1 MVSGMAKEDNLHPCV
16 LLVDDEEYV
25 LDSWKAL
32 LEANGLANVLTCADS
47 REVLETIG
55 CGQVE
60 VVVLDLI
67 MPHLPGTELLSEIR
81 KAYPDIPVIV
91 VTGRDEVSLA
101 VECMKLGAF
110 DYMVKTVEE
119 SRFVNGIRKAFE
131 FRELHREHDLLKN
144 QFFDRRLKR
153 PEAFAA
159 VLTRSQ
165 AMLSVFLYLEAIA
178 ASSQPVLIAGETG
191 TGKDL
196 LALVVH
202 NLSGREGAFLAANVA
217 GFDDSLFSD
226 TLFGHKKGAFT
237 GAVQDRKG
245 LVEQA
250 AEGTLFLDEIGELS
264 VASQVKLLRLLEA
277 REYFP
282 IGSDSVKR
290 SSARVV
296 LATNRDLPALVGE
309 GGFRKDLYYRLST
322 HRLAI
327 PPLRARKEDIPLLAD
342 HFLAQAAAE
351 LGKKPPTPPPQL
363 YTLLATY
370 DFPGNIRELKSMV
383 YDAVSR
389 HRGGV
394 LSLELFRERIG
405 PDAGPPVQPAETPL
419 AFADRL
425 PTLEQGVQ
433 MLIDEALQRSQGNQS
448 IAAQLLGLS
457 QQALS
462 KRLSRKKKD
471 SSTV

>member
-1 MVSGMAKEDNLHPCV
+1 
-16 LLVDDEEYV
+16 
-25 LDSWKAL
+25 
-32 LEANGLANVLTCADS
+32 
-47 REVLETIG
+47 
-55 CGQVE
+55 
-60 VVVLDLI
+60 
-67 MPHLPGTELLSEIR
+67 LPE
-81 KAYPDIPVIV
+81 K
-91 VTGRDEVSLA
+91 
-101 VECMKLGAF
+101 
-110 DYMVKTVEE
+110 
-119 SRFVNGIRKAFE
+119 
-131 FRELHREHDLLKN
+131 
-144 QFFDRRLKR
+144 RRLKR

-165 AMLSVFLYLEAIA
+165 NMLSVFLSLEAIA
-178 ASSQPVLIAGETG
+178 ASSQPVLITGETG

-217 GFDDSLFSD
+217 GFDDSLFTD
-226 TLFGHKKGAFT
+226 TLFGHKKGSFT

-322 HRLAI
+322 HRLEI

-405 PDAGPPVQPAETPL
+405 PGAGPPVQPAETPL

-471 SSTV
+471 SSSV

>member
-55 CGQVE
+55 RGQVE

-119 SRFVNGIRKAFE
+119 SRFINGIRKAFE

-178 ASSQPVLIAGETG
+178 ASSQPVLITGETG

-296 LATNRDLPALVGE
+296 LATNRDLPALVE
-309 GGFRKDLYYRLST
+309 RRRL
-322 HRLAI
+322 
-327 PPLRARKEDIPLLAD
+327 PQGPLLPSVHAPAGD
-342 HFLAQAAAE
+342 SPPAGAQGGHPAPGRPLPGPGGGGAGQEAAHPAAPALYAAGHLRFPRQYPGAE
-351 LGKKPPTPPPQL
+351 
-363 YTLLATY
+363 
-370 DFPGNIRELKSMV
+370 V
-383 YDAVSR
+383 
-389 HRGGV
+389 H
-394 LSLELFRERIG
+394 
-405 PDAGPPVQPAETPL
+405 
-419 AFADRL
+419 
-425 PTLEQGVQ
+425 
-433 MLIDEALQRSQGNQS
+433 
-448 IAAQLLGLS
+448 GL
-457 QQALS
+457 
-462 KRLSRKKKD
+462 
-471 SSTV
+471 

>member
-1 MVSGMAKEDNLHPCV
+1 
-16 LLVDDEEYV
+16 
-25 LDSWKAL
+25 
-32 LEANGLANVLTCADS
+32 
-47 REVLETIG
+47 
-55 CGQVE
+55 
-60 VVVLDLI
+60 
-67 MPHLPGTELLSEIR
+67 
-81 KAYPDIPVIV
+81 
-91 VTGRDEVSLA
+91 
-101 VECMKLGAF
+101 MKLGAF

-119 SRFVNGIRKAFE
+119 SRFINGIRKAFE

-178 ASSQPVLIAGETG
+178 ASRQPVLITGETG

-202 NLSGREGAFLAANVA
+202 NLSGREGAFLPAMWPVSTIPCSPTPCS
-217 GFDDSLFSD
+217 G
-226 TLFGHKKGAFT
+226 T
-237 GAVQDRKG
+237 RKG
-245 LVEQA
+245 PSPGRSRTARAWWSRPRREPCSWMRS
-250 AEGTLFLDEIGELS
+250 GS
-264 VASQVKLLRLLEA
+264 SASPPRSSCCACWQA

-322 HRLAI
+322 HRLEI

-351 LGKKPPTPPPQL
+351 LGKKPPTPPPSS
-363 YTLLATY
+363 
-370 DFPGNIRELKSMV
+370 IRCW
-383 YDAVSR
+383 
-389 HRGGV
+389 
-394 LSLELFRERIG
+394 
-405 PDAGPPVQPAETPL
+405 PPTISPAIS
-419 AFADRL
+419 
-425 PTLEQGVQ
+425 G
-433 MLIDEALQRSQGNQS
+433 S
-448 IAAQLLGLS
+448 
-457 QQALS
+457 
-462 KRLSRKKKD
+462 
-471 SSTV
+471 